1 MKRMLFACLALC
13 LAFSAAALTYDLPNE
28 GSRLIGGNQWHT
40 VQKGET
46 VAMIAE
52 HYQVG
57 FLAMMAANKKVD
69 PFLPKPGTKLLIP
82 TQILLPNAEYQGV
95 VVNLAE
101 LRLYYF
107 HPDSRKVD
115 VFPIGIGRIGR
126 ETPEMKTVVSQKREK
141 PTWTPTQNIRN
152 EYAAKGVI
160 LPKVVPA
167 GPENPLGEYALRL
180 AYGSGEYLIHGTN
193 KEFGVGLRVSSG
205 CIRLFPKDIEYLFK
219 QVALNTPV
227 RIIDQSIKHSAEPNG
242 EYLLEV
248 HQPLNR
254 SIEEVH
260 QATSLKLTRE
270 DIKFVTQTG
279 VDSAIVN
286 QALKNQQGIALLVGE
301 KRG

>member
-57 FLAMMAANKKVD
+57 FLAMMAANKEVD